1 MRLSIPIII
10 LFLLSGAAAAQI
22 SSDRERFD
30 IDLHPGEVQEKLLTL
45 TNIGDSPISEISK
58 TSIGGDA
65 KDLIYLDM
73 PEPKILAPQDK
84 EEIKIFFAIPPET
97 EPGTYTGFM
106 YLIDSAPP
114 SMPLVVEFHID
125 VLKQESYGLSL
136 SINDAKMASTI
147 AKPDESAKLDLEVRN
162 TGQFRDIAS
171 INSSSLP
178 SGWMVS
184 LMEGDNEVSLPYDV
198 PLAPGT
204 SHDMKLKIIST
215 NPGQKGLVNIT
226 ATSMGNKS
234 RVSTAQASVQFGI
247 AIRAYKAN
255 IDVPEKLVVN
265 RTYNGAF
272 SIELGV
278 EETIKVGV
286 FTPSNLMVIPL
297 TQVISVSP
305 DMAGVA
311 NFTLLA
317 NQPGDYP
324 VLFKAVD
331 SNGIPL
337 PDEMTTV
344 TAIEP
349 SGTAVLTADSFLY
362 RTLASLARLDNRS
375 IPVILISPAGLSEK
389 DREGLL
395 SYSQVLILGN
405 ESIVP
410 SEAEKSL
417 ADVSNVTRI
426 EGTNI
431 GEMSWRFISE
441 MWKNGTTGV
450 IVSTSRDID
459 VFKAYQEA
467 RSQDFPL
474 VICDSPMTNT
484 TRSIIQ
490 DLANR
495 STRLSQAL
503 IVGRVPEDTVKALK
517 DLGISVKEV
526 AQ

>member
-1 MRLSIPIII
+1 MENSLSCSDNRT
-10 LFLLSGAAAAQI
+10 LCRYQCSG
-22 SSDRERFD
+22 DYPD
-30 IDLHPGEVQEKLLTL
+30 
-45 TNIGDSPISEISK
+45 
-58 TSIGGDA
+58 IGGDA

-73 PEPKILAPQDK
+73 PEPKILDTQDK

-106 YLIDSAPP
+106 YLIDSSPP
-114 SMPLVVEFHID
+114 SMPLVVEFHIA

-136 SINDAKMASTI
+136 SINDAKMASTV
-147 AKPDESAKLDLEVRN
+147 AKADQSAKLDIEVRN
-162 TGQFRDIAS
+162 TGQFRDVAS

-184 LMEGDNEVSLPYDV
+184 LVEGDNEISLPYDL

-204 SHDMKLKIIST
+204 SHDMKLKIRSA

-226 ATSMGNKS
+226 ATSVGNKS
-234 RVSTAQASVQFGI
+234 KISTAQASVQFGI
-247 AIRAYKAN
+247 AVRAYKA
-255 IDVPEKLVVN
+255 IVDVPAKLVVN
-265 RTYNGAF
+265 RTYDGAF

-278 EETIKVGV
+278 AETIKVGM
-286 FTPSNLMVIPL
+286 FTPPNLMVIPL

-317 NQPGDYP
+317 NQPGKYP

-337 PDEMTTV
+337 PDEMTMV

-375 IPVILISPAGLSEK
+375 IPVVLISPAGLTEK
-389 DREGLL
+389 DRESLL

-405 ESIVP
+405 KSVVP
-410 SEAEKSL
+410 LDVEKSL
-417 ADVSNVTRI
+417 ADVPNITRV
-426 EGTNI
+426 EGANI
-431 GEMSWRFISE
+431 GEMSWRFISKI
-441 MWKNGTTGV
+441 WKNGTTGV
-450 IVSTSRDID
+450 IVSTPRDND

-474 VICDSPMTNT
+474 VICDSSMTNI

-490 DLANR
+490 DLAKR

-503 IVGRVPEDTVKALK
+503 IVGEVPGDTVKALK

>member
-1 MRLSIPIII
+1 
-10 LFLLSGAAAAQI
+10 
-22 SSDRERFD
+22 
-30 IDLHPGEVQEKLLTL
+30 
-45 TNIGDSPISEISK
+45 
-58 TSIGGDA
+58 
-65 KDLIYLDM
+65 
-73 PEPKILAPQDK
+73 
-84 EEIKIFFAIPPET
+84 
-97 EPGTYTGFM
+97 
-106 YLIDSAPP
+106 
-114 SMPLVVEFHID
+114 
-125 VLKQESYGLSL
+125 
-136 SINDAKMASTI
+136 
-147 AKPDESAKLDLEVRN
+147 
-162 TGQFRDIAS
+162 
-171 INSSSLP
+171 
-178 SGWMVS
+178 
-184 LMEGDNEVSLPYDV
+184 
-198 PLAPGT
+198 
-204 SHDMKLKIIST
+204 MKLKIISA

-234 RVSTAQASVQFGI
+234 KVSTAQASVQFGI

-255 IDVPEKLVVN
+255 MDVPEKLVVN

-286 FTPSNLMVIPL
+286 FTPPNLMVIPL
-297 TQVISVSP
+297 TQVISVTP

-337 PDEMTTV
+337 PDEMTTI

-375 IPVILISPAGLSEK
+375 VPVILISPAGLNEK
-389 DREGLL
+389 DRESLL

-405 ESIVP
+405 DSVVP
-410 SEAEKSL
+410 LEAEKSL
-417 ADVSNVTRI
+417 ADVPNVTRV

-490 DLANR
+490 DLAKR

-503 IVGRVPEDTVKALK
+503 IVGGVPEDTVKALK

>member
-30 IDLHPGEVQEKLLTL
+30 IELHPGEVQEKILTL
-45 TNIGDSPISEISK
+45 TNTGDSSISGISK

-65 KDLIYLDM
+65 KDLIYMEMPDPKVLD
-73 PEPKILAPQDK
+73 PQDK

-97 EPGTYTGFM
+97 GPGTYTGFM
-106 YLIDSAPP
+106 YLIDSSPP
-114 SMPLVVEFHID
+114 SMPLVVEFHIE

-136 SINDAKMASTI
+136 SINDAKTASTV
-147 AKPDESAKLDLEVRN
+147 AKADESAKLDLEIRN
-162 TGQFRDIAS
+162 TGQFRDVAS

-178 SGWMVS
+178 SGWVVS
-184 LMEGDNEVSLPYDV
+184 LMEGDNEVSLPYEV
-198 PLAPGT
+198 PLSPGI
-204 SHDMKLKIIST
+204 SHDMKLKIISA

-234 RVSTAQASVQFGI
+234 KISAAQASVQFGI
-247 AIRAYKAN
+247 AVRAYKAN
-255 IDVPEKLVVN
+255 IDIPEKLVVN

-286 FTPSNLMVIPL
+286 FTPQNLMVIPL

-305 DMAGVA
+305 DIAGVA

-317 NQPGDYP
+317 NQPGEYP

-344 TAIEP
+344 TATGP

-375 IPVILISPAGLSEK
+375 IPVILIHPTGLDEN
-389 DREGLL
+389 DRESLL
-395 SYSQVLILGN
+395 SYSRVIILGN
-405 ESIVP
+405 KSVVP
-410 SEAEKSL
+410 SEVETSL
-417 ADVSNVTRI
+417 ADVPNVTRI
-426 EGTNI
+426 EGMNI
-431 GEMSWRFISE
+431 SELSWQFISE
-441 MWKNGTTGV
+441 MWTNGTTGV
-450 IVSTSRDID
+450 VVSTPKDTD

-490 DLANR
+490 DLAKR
-495 STRLSQAL
+495 GTRLSQAV
-503 IVGRVPEDTVKALK
+503 IVGEVPEDTRKALK
-517 DLGISVKEV
+517 DSGISIKEV
-526 AQ
+526 VQ

>member
-1 MRLSIPIII
+1 M
-10 LFLLSGAAAAQI
+10 
-22 SSDRERFD
+22 
-30 IDLHPGEVQEKLLTL
+30 
-45 TNIGDSPISEISK
+45 
-58 TSIGGDA
+58 
-65 KDLIYLDM
+65 
-73 PEPKILAPQDK
+73 
-84 EEIKIFFAIPPET
+84 
-97 EPGTYTGFM
+97 
-106 YLIDSAPP
+106 
-114 SMPLVVEFHID
+114 
-125 VLKQESYGLSL
+125 
-136 SINDAKMASTI
+136 
-147 AKPDESAKLDLEVRN
+147 
-162 TGQFRDIAS
+162 
-171 INSSSLP
+171 
-178 SGWMVS
+178 
-184 LMEGDNEVSLPYDV
+184 
-198 PLAPGT
+198 
-204 SHDMKLKIIST
+204 
-215 NPGQKGLVNIT
+215 
-226 ATSMGNKS
+226 
-234 RVSTAQASVQFGI
+234 
-247 AIRAYKAN
+247 
-255 IDVPEKLVVN
+255 PEKLVVN

-286 FTPSNLMVIPL
+286 FTPPNLMVIPL

-375 IPVILISPAGLSEK
+375 IPVILISPAGLNEK
-389 DREGLL
+389 DRESLL

-410 SEAEKSL
+410 LEAEKSL
-417 ADVSNVTRI
+417 ADVPNVTRI

-450 IVSTSRDID
+450 IVSTPRDND

-467 RSQDFPL
+467 RMQDFPL

-490 DLANR
+490 DFAKR

-503 IVGRVPEDTVKALK
+503 IVGRVPEDTLKALK

>member
-30 IDLHPGEVQEKLLTL
+30 IELHPGEVVEKILTL
-45 TNIGDSPISEISK
+45 TNTGDSPISDISR
-58 TSIGGDA
+58 TSIGGIA
-65 KDLIYLDM
+65 KDLIYLEM
-73 PEPKILAPQDK
+73 PDPKILDTQDK

-106 YLIDSAPP
+106 YLIDSSPP

-125 VLKQESYGLSL
+125 VLEQESYGLSL
-136 SINDAKMASTI
+136 SINDAKTASTI
-147 AKPDESAKLDLEVRN
+147 AKPDESAKLDLEIRN
-162 TGQFRDIAS
+162 TGQFRDVAS

-184 LMEGDNEVSLPYDV
+184 LLEGDNEVSLPYDV

-204 SHDMKLKIIST
+204 SHDMKLIIRSSD
-215 NPGQKGLVNIT
+215 PGRKGLVNIT
-226 ATSMGNKS
+226 AMSMGNNSKIS
-234 RVSTAQASVQFGI
+234 AAQASVQFGI

-255 IDVPEKLVVN
+255 VEVPEKLVVN

-286 FTPSNLMVIPL
+286 FTPPNLMVIPL

-317 NQPGDYP
+317 NQPGEYP
-324 VLFKAVD
+324 VLFRAVD

-337 PDEMTTV
+337 PDEIATI
-344 TAIEP
+344 TAVEP
-349 SGTAVLTADSFLY
+349 SGTSVVTSDTFLY
-362 RTLASLARLDNRS
+362 RTLASLAKLDNRS
-375 IPVILISPAGLSEK
+375 IPVVLISSAGINEK
-389 DREGLL
+389 DRESLL
-395 SYSQVLILGN
+395 SYSQVFILGN
-405 ESIVP
+405 KSVVP
-410 SEAEKSL
+410 SDAERSL
-417 ADVSNVTRI
+417 ADVPNVTRI

-441 MWKNGTTGV
+441 IWKNGTAGV
-450 IVSTSRDID
+450 IVSTPRDND

-474 VICDSPMTNT
+474 VICDSPMTDT

-490 DLANR
+490 DLAKR

-503 IVGRVPEDTVKALK
+503 IVGKIPEDTIKALK
-517 DLGISVKEV
+517 DFGISVKEV